1 MDKSSY
7 AKHFLIM
14 FSGTILAQLVNLA
27 SYPFLTRLY
36 TPEDFGF
43 FSIFLS
49 TSAAIG
55 MLSCGRY
62 DAVIQISKFY
72 ERFAVF
78 KVSQVVNVIV
88 SLTFTIIFVV
98 ISYAAASYFKPAQ
111 ALLLGLSILLTGY
124 SSAASLFL
132 LKHEFYKASSTSI
145 VLRTLLTALPQIAF
159 FYLFEGPMGLICGFV
174 VGFLAQA
181 IYLVLLVRQKTLRRK
196 SSLAQLKAMVYKY
209 SHFFQIDVPS
219 QLLSVLSLHL
229 LSYLL
234 LFLYT
239 SNDVGLYSMA
249 FRLASLPLAMFSA
262 SLSQVFFQKA
272 SKSYCA
278 TGVFWLEMR
287 FNLALAAGLGLV
299 IFSVLIA
306 FSEVF
311 ITIYLG
317 EAWSTTSDILVVLSP
332 MIATNFVYS
341 TISVAPLVI
350 GRPKILLLVRVGLC
364 GAMLGAFLVSYWKSL
379 PLTEYLLLHS
389 FISCF
394 IYLVFIV
401 SICLLVKKQYG

>member
-7 AKHFLIM
+7 VKHFLIM
-14 FSGTILAQLVNLA
+14 FSGTILAQFVNLT

-55 MLSCGRY
+55 ILSCGRY
-62 DAVIQISKFY
+62 DAVIQASRFH

-98 ISYAAASYFKPAQ
+98 ISYTGVAYFNSVQ
-111 ALLLGLSILLTGY
+111 ALLLGLSILLTGF
-124 SSAASLFL
+124 SNAASLLL
-132 LKHEFYKASSTSI
+132 LKHEFYKASSWSV
-145 VLRTLLTALPQIAF
+145 VLRTLLTALPQIVF

-181 IYLVLLVRQKTLRRK
+181 VYLLLLVKQQTLWRK
-196 SSLAQLKAMVYKY
+196 SSLAQLKVMAYKY
-209 SHFFQIDVPS
+209 RHFFQIDVPS
-219 QLLSVLSLHL
+219 QLLSVMSLHL

-287 FNLALAAGLGLV
+287 LNLAMAACLGLV

-311 ITIYLG
+311 IAIYLG
-317 EAWSTTSDILVVLSP
+317 EAWSATSDILVALSP
-332 MIATNFVYS
+332 MIAANFVYS

-350 GRPKILLLVRVGLC
+350 GRPKILLLVRLGLC
-364 GAMLGAFLVSYWKSL
+364 GVMVGAFLVSYFQSL
-379 PLTEYLLLHS
+379 PITEYLLLHS
-389 FISCF
+389 FMSCF